1 MNPLNGRSRAIATVM
16 PLMFLLLALMAAP
29 AFAGGVNPGV
39 GVVLYEVTEDMYLLD
54 HNGVPVSALAN
65 AHRRSAVAQL
75 SGFAKLGTPL
85 CPWEVLILTPGAK
98 NCTVNASG
106 ADDLSLADGKGT
118 LGGTFAVVVQ
128 DNNKADAREFV
139 VMTGSFEGAADLSLP
154 FAGVAPV
161 GFLTGGKGCIDG
173 YPCGTPAFTFSGTFR
188 LPFETDP
195 NRHAV
200 KSRRYLSA
208 YYLADDFSTLLPVE
222 PNERSIGL
230 PYRSAT
236 SGRSFHGTASTP

>member
-1 MNPLNGRSRAIATVM
+1 MNPFNGRSRAIATVM
-16 PLMFLLLALMAAP
+16 PLMFLLLALMGGP
-29 AFAGGVNPGV
+29 VLAGGIGPKV
-39 GVVLYEVTEDMYLLD
+39 GLVLYEVTEDMFLLD
-54 HNGVPVSALAN
+54 HNGVPVPALAN

-118 LGGTFAVVVQ
+118 LGGTFAVVV
-128 DNNKADAREFV
+128 KAGKMADAPEFV

-161 GFLTGGKGCIDG
+161 GFLTGGKGCIDVG
-173 YPCGTPAFTFSGTFR
+173 RHPCKPEKDTAFTFTGTFR
-188 LPFETDP
+188 LPFALTATGEHRP
-195 NRHAV
+195 PKENNP
-200 KSRRYLSA
+200 A
-208 YYLADDFSTLLPVE
+208 YYLADDLRRLITVE
-222 PNERSIGL
+222 SNERSLGMPTVRLEIK
-230 PYRSAT
+230 
-236 SGRSFHGTASTP
+236 F

>member
-1 MNPLNGRSRAIATVM
+1 MNPFNGRSRAIATVM
-16 PLMFLLLALMAAP
+16 PLMFLLLALMAVP

-118 LGGTFAVVVQ
+118 LDGTFAVVVKAS
-128 DNNKADAREFV
+128 DTADAAEFV
-139 VMTGSFEGAADLSLP
+139 VMTGAFAGAADLSLP

-161 GFLTGGKGCIDG
+161 GFLTDGKGCFDVG
-173 YPCGTPAFTFSGTFR
+173 RRQCKPEKDTAFTFTGTFR
-188 LPFETDP
+188 LPFAVNARGRRIP
-195 NRHAV
+195 PRANR
-200 KSRRYLSA
+200 SA
-208 YYLADDFSTLLPVE
+208 YYLADDFGTLLTVE
-222 PNERSIGL
+222 PNERSLGFPTVRLEIK
-230 PYRSAT
+230 
-236 SGRSFHGTASTP
+236 F

>member
-1 MNPLNGRSRAIATVM
+1 MTTYSWRSRTLRAVM
-16 PLMFLLLALMAAP
+16 PLMFLALMAGSAL
-29 AFAGGVNPGV
+29 AGGVSPGA
-39 GVVLYEVTEDMYLLD
+39 GLVLYEVTEDMYLLSHD
-54 HNGVPVSALAN
+54 GQPVRSLAQ
-65 AHRRSAVAQL
+65 ATRRSAVAQL
-75 SGFAKLGTPL
+75 TGFAKLGTPL
-85 CPWEVLILTPGAK
+85 CPWEVLMLTPGATR
-98 NCTVNASG
+98 CTVNASG
-106 ADDLSLADGKGT
+106 ADNLSLADGKGT

-128 DNNKADAREFV
+128 DTNIVDAPEFV
-139 VMTGSFEGAADLSLP
+139 VMTGSFAADADLSLP
-154 FAGVAPV
+154 FAGVAPI

-230 PYRSAT
+230 PTVRLEIK
-236 SGRSFHGTASTP
+236 F

>member
-1 MNPLNGRSRAIATVM
+1 MTMKPLSWRSTAMWTAM
-16 PLMFLLLALMAAP
+16 PLMFLALTAGSAL
-29 AFAGGVNPGV
+29 AGGVSPGA
-39 GVVLYEVTEDMYLLD
+39 GLVLYEVTEDMYLLSRD
-54 HNGVPVSALAN
+54 GQPVRSLAQ
-65 AHRRSAVAQL
+65 ATRRSAVAQL
-75 SGFAKLGTPL
+75 TGFAKLGTPL
-85 CPWEVLILTPGAK
+85 CPWEVLMLTPGATR
-98 NCTVNASG
+98 CTVNASG
-106 ADDLSLADGKGT
+106 ADNLSLADGKGT

-128 DNNKADAREFV
+128 DTNIVDAPEFV
-139 VMTGSFEGAADLSLP
+139 VMTGSFAADADLSLP
-154 FAGVAPV
+154 FASVAPI

-173 YPCGTPAFTFSGTFR
+173 YPCNTPAFTFSGTFR

-230 PYRSAT
+230 PTVRLEIK
-236 SGRSFHGTASTP
+236 F